1 MTLRVDTLYP
11 PRVDSDGVTWFR
23 PAVRD
28 TSETWGWTSDPTQAH
43 PDYGLTFYRVKDLDH
58 HCRDGEGREGR

>member
-28 TSETWGWTSDPTQAH
+28 TSETWGWTNDPTQAH
-43 PDYGLTFYRVKDLDH
+43 PDYGLTFYQIK
-58 HCRDGEGREGR
+58 EQ